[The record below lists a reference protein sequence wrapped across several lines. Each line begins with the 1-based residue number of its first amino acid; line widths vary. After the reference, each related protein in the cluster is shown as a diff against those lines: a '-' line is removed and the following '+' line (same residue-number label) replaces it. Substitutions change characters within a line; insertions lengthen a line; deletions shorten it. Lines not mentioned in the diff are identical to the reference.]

1 MIHPLD
7 TVLSLVLLSVL
18 FSFGSSR
25 LPGLIKVL
33 AFQGVVISV
42 APLFIGHDLSAGG
55 VVLTLATLM
64 IRGIIIPLC
73 IYLAIKKVAIR
84 REVEPII
91 GFHASVLAGLILIV
105 AATFVS
111 RKFNVPSVS
120 GISGSTLILPTA
132 ITLLVGGMFLLM
144 ARRNAIAMVLG
155 YIMMENG
162 IYLVGTTFSV
172 RAHHIVE
179 FGILLDVLAGVMIMA
194 VILQNIKKTFDDVD
208 TARLRT
214 LKE

>member
-1 MIHPLD
+1 MNIPVD
-7 TVLSLVLLSVL
+7 TILSLVLLSIL

-33 AFQGVVISV
+33 AFQGVVVSIV
-42 APLFIGHDLSAGG
+42 PLVIGHDLTAGG
-55 VVLTLATLM
+55 ILFTLATLT
-64 IRGIIIPLC
+64 IRGIVIPLC
-73 IYLAIKKVAIR
+73 IYLAIKRVAIR
-84 REVEPII
+84 REVEPIVGYHASLFTGLVLI
-91 GFHASVLAGLILIV
+91 VVAVVFSHRFNAPSTSASVLL
-105 AATFVS
+105 
-111 RKFNVPSVS
+111 
-120 GISGSTLILPTA
+120 LPTA
-132 ITLLVGGMFLLM
+132 IALLVAGMFLLM

-172 RAHHIVE
+172 RALHIVE

-194 VILQNIKKTFDDVD
+194 IILQNIKQTFDDVD
-208 TARLRT
+208 TALLRT

>member
-1 MIHPLD
+1 MIHPVD
-7 TVLSLVLLSVL
+7 YILSLVLLSVL

-25 LPGLIKVL
+25 LPALIKVL
-33 AFQGVVISV
+33 AFQGVVVSIV
-42 APLFIGHDLSAGG
+42 PLFIGHDLTGWGILFAM
-55 VVLTLATLM
+55 VTMT
-64 IRGIIIPLC
+64 IRGIIIPFC
-73 IYLAIKKVAIR
+73 IYLAIKKVAIH

-91 GFHASVLAGLILIV
+91 GYHASLLAGLGLIV
-105 AATFVS
+105 AATYVS
-111 RKFNVPSVS
+111 HKFDITS
-120 GISGSTLILPTA
+120 ISTSTLLLPA
-132 ITLLVGGMFLLM
+132 SITLLVAGMFLLM

-172 RAHHIVE
+172 RARHIVE

-194 VILQNIKKTFDDVD
+194 VILQNIKQKFDDVD
-208 TARLRT
+208 TALLRT

>member
-1 MIHPLD
+1 MNIPVD
-7 TVLSLVLLSVL
+7 TILSLVLLSTL

-33 AFQGVVISV
+33 AFQGVVVSIT
-42 APLFIGHDLSAGG
+42 PLFIGHDLSAGG
-55 VVLTLATLM
+55 ILFTLVTLL
-64 IRGIIIPLC
+64 IRGVVIPLF
-73 IYLAIKKVAIR
+73 IFQAIKKVAIH
-84 REVEPII
+84 REVEPIV
-91 GFHASVLAGLILIV
+91 GYHASILAGLGLIV
-105 AATFVS
+105 AATWVS
-111 RKFNVPSVS
+111 HRFDLSPVS
-120 GISGSTLILPTA
+120 SSALLLPTS
-132 ITLLVGGMFLLM
+132 ITVLVSGMFLLM

-172 RAHHIVE
+172 RALHIVE

-194 VILQNIKKTFDDVD
+194 VIFQNIKRTFDDVD
-208 TARLRT
+208 TALLRT

>member
-1 MIHPLD
+1 MNIPVDL
-7 TVLSLVLLSVL
+7 TLSLVLLSVL

-33 AFQGVVISV
+33 AFQGVVVSIV
-42 APLFIGHDLSAGG
+42 PLIIGHDMTAGG
-55 VVLTLATLM
+55 ILFTLATLT
-64 IRGIIIPLC
+64 IRGIVIPFC
-73 IYLAIKKVAIR
+73 IYFAIKKVAIR
-84 REVEPII
+84 RQVEPIV
-91 GFHASVLAGLILIV
+91 GYHASVLAGLGLIV
-105 AATFVS
+105 AATVVS
-111 RKFNVPSVS
+111 HRFNAPS
-120 GISGSTLILPTA
+120 ISASVLLLPTA
-132 ITLLVGGMFLLM
+132 IALLVGGMFLLM

-172 RAHHIVE
+172 RALHIVE

-194 VILQNIKKTFDDVD
+194 VILQNIKQTFDDVD
-208 TARLRT
+208 TALLRT

>member
-1 MIHPLD
+1 MIHTVD
-7 TVLSLVLLSVL
+7 TILALALLSIL

-33 AFQGVVISV
+33 AFQGIVVSV
-42 APLFIGHDLSAGG
+42 VPLFIGQDIATGG
-55 VVLTLATLM
+55 IFFTLATM
-64 IRGIIIPLC
+64 TIRGIVIPGC
-73 IYLAIKKVAIR
+73 IYLAIQKVAIQ
-84 REVEPII
+84 REVEPIV
-91 GFHASVLAGLILIV
+91 GYHASILAGLLLVV
-105 AATFVS
+105 AATVASHRFDTPASGVS
-111 RKFNVPSVS
+111 A
-120 GISGSTLILPTA
+120 LLLPTA
-132 ITLLVGGMFLLM
+132 ISLLGAGMFLLM

-162 IYLVGTTFSV
+162 IYLVGTTFSI
-172 RAHHIVE
+172 RARHIVE

-194 VILQNIKKTFDDVD
+194 VILQNIKQTFDDVD

>member
-1 MIHPLD
+1 MNHPVD
-7 TVLSLVLLSVL
+7 VILSLVLLSCL

-33 AFQGVVISV
+33 AFQGVVVSIV
-42 APLFIGHDLSAGG
+42 PLFIDQNMTGG
-55 VVLTLATLM
+55 GILFTIITLT

-73 IYLAIKKVAIR
+73 IFLAIKKVAIH
-84 REVEPII
+84 REVEPIV
-91 GFHASVLAGLILIV
+91 GYHASMLAGLGLIV
-105 AATFVS
+105 GAMFVS
-111 RKFNVPSVS
+111 RNFDVPASNSV
-120 GISGSTLILPTA
+120 LLLPTA
-132 ITLLVGGMFLLM
+132 ITVFVAGMFLLM

-162 IYLVGTTFSV
+162 IYLVGTTFS
-172 RAHHIVE
+172 AHARHIVE

-194 VILQNIKKTFDDVD
+194 IILQNIKQTFDDVD
-208 TARLRT
+208 TALLRT

>member
-1 MIHPLD
+1 MTLPVD
-7 TVLSLVLLSVL
+7 MVLSLVLLSVL

-33 AFQGVVISV
+33 AFQGVVVSLV
-42 APLFIGHDLSAGG
+42 PLVIGHNMTAGG
-55 VVLTLATLM
+55 IVFTLATLT
-64 IRGIIIPLC
+64 IRGIVIPFC
-73 IYLAIKKVAIR
+73 IYFAIKKVAIH
-84 REVEPII
+84 REVEPIV
-91 GFHASVLAGLILIV
+91 GYHASLLVGLGLIV
-105 AATFVS
+105 AAMVVS
-111 RKFNVPSVS
+111 HRFNAPSIGASV
-120 GISGSTLILPTA
+120 LLLPTA
-132 ITLLVGGMFLLM
+132 ITLLAAGMFLLM

-172 RAHHIVE
+172 RALHIVE

-194 VILQNIKKTFDDVD
+194 VILQNIKQTFDDVD
-208 TARLRT
+208 TALLRT